1 MLKSIHFFL
10 LLLEEI
16 LVHKI
21 IIINML
27 YVNAANHYMN
37 VAT

>member
-1 MLKSIHFFL
+1 MLKPIYFFL

-21 IIINML
+21 IIINTL
-27 YVNAANHYMN
+27 YVNTANHYMN

>member
-1 MLKSIHFFL
+1 MLNPYTFFL
-10 LLLEEI
+10 LLLKEI
-16 LVHKI
+16 LVYKI

-37 VAT
+37 VTT